1 MTLTSNESGILAVSD
16 PGPLHGYPI
25 GRRRWT
31 IEGDRCQNGEVTLL
45 LTLCDESQ
53 YTCDDGS
60 CVPYE
65 QRCDHKTQCKD
76 FSDEKGCSVI
86 VLPQGYSME
95 IPPPVSSDDPLELS
109 FCQEIISVRE
119 VDIAEFR
126 VQIDVRQKVKWRDT
140 RLTFRNLRP
149 GNFSNR
155 VKLSEGLW
163 LPEFY
168 IESGDQSLADSNVKT
183 SFLFVQLN
191 SNPQDKNA
199 TSQDKLFD
207 GKENTIV
214 MIQRST
220 ISFSCHCQ
228 FCLLRY
234 PFDTQSCSVLYSEV
248 NAVQHINYTIESV
261 SFEGNRKLLEYMVT
275 GVTAELMRRGE
286 VEVIKIELV
295 FQNQYGYYIG
305 NAFLPSLLLAV
316 ISYLTFFFDK
326 DDFQDRIMVSLTSLL
341 VLTGLLTQTS
351 QSVPKTTY
359 MKTIDVW
366 YAALIIFDFC
376 IVVTL
381 AVVEFL
387 HCQEAKSNPS
397 EALRDTEHFQRLL
410 NAACSDGKKGNVIP
424 VIQNFIEEAAP
435 KNDGKSRALLVNKC
449 AIMVFPV
456 VGVLF
461 VSFFLCLA
469 FQII

>member
-286 VEVIKIELV
+286 VEVIK
-295 FQNQYGYYIG
+295 
-305 NAFLPSLLLAV
+305 
-316 ISYLTFFFDK
+316 
-326 DDFQDRIMVSLTSLL
+326 DRIMVSLTSLL